1 MSMYMQLQ
9 NEVEETGKRAVEMEE
24 RITSLRHDNE
34 KLQLANDTLTR
45 NISVL
50 FNTAKLEIQRK
61 DDQIKELR
69 QELTRFKRK

>member
-1 MSMYMQLQ
+1 MQLQ
-9 NEVEETGKRAVEMEE
+9 NEVEETGKRAAEMEE
-24 RITSLRHDNE
+24 RITSLTLDNE
-34 KLQLANDTLTR
+34 KLQVANDTLTR

-69 QELTRFKRK
+69 QELTIFKRK